1 MSRALLPVMVG
12 DVPLALD
19 ALEVR
24 EILGRRAWVPLP
36 GTRPHLP
43 GVVGWNGRAI
53 AVLDLGAA
61 LAAAPPLQRGD
72 VRERLVVAQAGGC
85 TVALPVHAV
94 REVQEV
100 SGYRLQPLQVSGQ
113 QFAAGEVEL
122 EGRPVAVVDLAR
134 LIASLVGT
142 VETASGAP
150 S

>member
-1 MSRALLPVMVG
+1 MSRALLPVRVG
-12 DVPLALD
+12 EVELALD

-24 EILGRRAWVPLP
+24 EILGRRPWVPLP
-36 GTRPHLP
+36 GTPPHLP

-61 LAAAPPLQRGD
+61 LNATSPLQRGD
-72 VRERLVVAQAGGC
+72 VRDRLIVAHAGGC
-85 TVALPVHAV
+85 TVALPVHSV

-134 LIASLVGT
+134 LVLSLTGMASPG
-142 VETASGAP
+142 EGAP
-150 S
+150 